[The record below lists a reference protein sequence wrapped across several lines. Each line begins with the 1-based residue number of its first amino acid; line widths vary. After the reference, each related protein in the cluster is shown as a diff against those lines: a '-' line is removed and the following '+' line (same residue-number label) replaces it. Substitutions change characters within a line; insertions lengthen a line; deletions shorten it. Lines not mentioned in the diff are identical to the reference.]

1 MKKTTKKRMSKA
13 PSKSKSTAKRDTYAL
28 GALTRPGKA
37 MLRNRARK
45 DAALSEAMSALRSSR
60 KKK

>member
-1 MKKTTKKRMSKA
+1 MKKTTKKRMSRA
-13 PSKSKSTAKRDTYAL
+13 PSKSTAKRDAYAL
-28 GALTRPGKA
+28 GAVTRPGKA
-37 MLRNRARK
+37 IAKNRARK